1 MEYPFQRGSL
11 SLVVGGAVA
20 TLTMAIYGAAAP
32 DRQHMYVSLFFVIFG
47 LGGTWRN
54 YLSWQRSRRHRLV
67 R

>member
-1 MEYPFQRGSL
+1 MEYPFQPGSL

-20 TLTMAIYGAAAP
+20 TLIMAVYGTTTP
-32 DRQHMYVSLFFVIFG
+32 DRQHMYASLFFVIFG

-54 YLSWQRSRRHRLV
+54 YLKWQRTRGHRLV

>member
-1 MEYPFQRGSL
+1 VEYPFQPGSL

-20 TLTMAIYGAAAP
+20 TLTMAFYGATTP

-47 LGGTWRN
+47 LLGTWRN
-54 YLSWQRSRRHRLV
+54 YLKWQQSRERRLI